1 MKTTASTSA
10 RFSKL
15 NKAVRAAR
23 QGATD
28 FAFNNRPL
36 SPAQVAE
43 HRALVAVADAAQ
55 DARDAFYAANAK
67 SVGGALNC

>member
-43 HRALVAVADAAQ
+43 HQELVAVADAAQ
-55 DARDAFYAANAK
+55 DTCDTFYAGNSQA
-67 SVGGALNC
+67 VGGALKC